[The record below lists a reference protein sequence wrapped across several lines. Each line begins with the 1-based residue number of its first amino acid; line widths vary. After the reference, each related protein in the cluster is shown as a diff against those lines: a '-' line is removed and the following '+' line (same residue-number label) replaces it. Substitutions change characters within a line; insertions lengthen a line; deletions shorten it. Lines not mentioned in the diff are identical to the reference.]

1 MQLRWYTG
9 QRSGSAWSRAIATVV
24 LAAAAAETAEVV
36 VGVVAVVVVVVGGGG
51 GGVSGG
57 DDSIPCPY
65 SKVRSGKVGS
75 DY

>member
-36 VGVVAVVVVVVGGGG
+36 VGVVAVVVVVGGG

-65 SKVRSGKVGS
+65 SKVRSGR
-75 DY
+75 Y